1 VPGGGDANSTLAL
14 GEGYVATFSTPT
26 TVTFTGVPG
35 AQIDYAEW
43 PPYALRGFDPA
54 TTARQV
60 TATVDG
66 NDVVLVWPQLPEI
79 PVGSGTYQVY
89 ASRTPAGLR
98 GDPGVDYNLLA
109 TVPATGAPTLAF
121 RHAGALAATPA
132 WYYFVVPVLPVLRRG
147 ASTYSVGVVAM
158 GLSGG
163 YSAIGLPLQPYAN
176 GTYLVPR
183 VASLLDVGLPGVQ
196 WFDLARQ
203 DWVAHAAWMPAG
215 TYDTEFAMIMAVQ
228 VDATSPTRI
237 VFVGV

>member
-1 VPGGGDANSTLAL
+1 
-14 GEGYVATFSTPT
+14 
-26 TVTFTGVPG
+26 
-35 AQIDYAEW
+35 
-43 PPYALRGFDPA
+43 
-54 TTARQV
+54 
-60 TATVDG
+60 
-66 NDVVLVWPQLPEI
+66 
-79 PVGSGTYQVY
+79 
-89 ASRTPAGLR
+89 
-98 GDPGVDYNLLA
+98 
-109 TVPATGAPTLAF
+109 
-121 RHAGALAATPA
+121 
-132 WYYFVVPVLPVLRRG
+132 
-147 ASTYSVGVVAM
+147 M